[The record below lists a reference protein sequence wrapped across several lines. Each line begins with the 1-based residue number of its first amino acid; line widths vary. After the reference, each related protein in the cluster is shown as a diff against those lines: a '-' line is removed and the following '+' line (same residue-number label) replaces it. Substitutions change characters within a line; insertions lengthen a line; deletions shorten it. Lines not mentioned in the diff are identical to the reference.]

1 MEHGLKALVEELLAG
16 FIIKLWSVLHWF
28 CCNWQ
33 QSQSSPEQEQ
43 SSFVQS

>member
-1 MEHGLKALVEELLAG
+1 
-16 FIIKLWSVLHWF
+16 LHWF
-28 CCNWQ
+28 CCSWQ